1 MKAGFQTVFFKEMKD
16 VLRDRKT
23 LLLMIVLPVVVV
35 PLLLSLL
42 IGFVMKKEKEAR
54 TEVLEYVV
62 FGDEFAPELAKTFE
76 AAKGFKK
83 VALGSTDKLVEA
95 IREDR
100 IDFGLVFSEKTA
112 ARLSGQEQA
121 SIELHFDNASMPS
134 KVEDRV
140 AEVVGE
146 FNDRLISARLARL
159 GVPLGREQESLLE
172 PVRLRKKGTG
182 KIREV
187 IGDRIGGMVPY
198 FFIAFCFMGVVYPAI
213 HLGAGEK
220 ERGTLETLLL
230 APIPRHQVVL
240 GKFLAVF
247 CGGIIAVLLNL
258 ASLGTWLAIKAGEL
272 RGIIGTLIGSIGW
285 LDLAMLALM
294 LIPVAAMFAA
304 LLLSVSIFARNS
316 AEASTLISPFGI
328 VLIIPAALA
337 MLPGVELNWFWA
349 WVPITNISLAMK
361 ELLKGTMD
369 YTMLVAIL
377 TSSTLI
383 AGGLLFFCAKWFNR
397 ENVLFRM

>member
-1 MKAGFQTVFFKEMKD
+1 V
-16 VLRDRKT
+16 
-23 LLLMIVLPVVVV
+23 IP
-35 PLLLSLL
+35 
-42 IGFVMKKEKEAR
+42 
-54 TEVLEYVV
+54 
-62 FGDEFAPELAKTFE
+62 
-76 AAKGFKK
+76 
-83 VALGSTDKLVEA
+83 
-95 IREDR
+95 
-100 IDFGLVFSEKTA
+100 EKTA
-112 ARLSGQEQA
+112 AQLSGQEQA
-121 SIELHFDNASMPS
+121 SIELHFDNASMGS

-140 AEVVGE
+140 QDLVGK
-146 FNDRLISARLARL
+146 FNDGLTAARLAKL
-159 GVPLGREQESLLE
+159 GVPSGQKQKSLLE
-172 PVRLRKKGTG
+172 PVRLRKQGTG

-272 RGIIGTLIGSIGW
+272 RGIIGTLIGSIDL
-285 LDLAMLALM
+285 LDLVLLALM

-304 LLLSVSIFARNS
+304 LLLSISIFARNS

-328 VLIIPAALA
+328 VLIVPAALA

-349 WVPITNISLAMK
+349 SVPVTNVSLAMK

-369 YTMLVAIL
+369 YTMLLAIFA
-377 TSSTLI
+377 SSTLI

-397 ENVLFRM
+397 ESVLFRV

>member
-23 LLLMIVLPVVVV
+23 LLLMIVLPIVVV

-62 FGDEFAPELAKTFE
+62 FGGEFAPELAKTFE
-76 AAKGFKK
+76 EAKGFKK
-83 VALGSTDKLVEA
+83 VVLGSPDELVAA

-100 IDFGLVFSEKTA
+100 IDFGLVIPEQAAAQLSE
-112 ARLSGQEQA
+112 QEQA
-121 SIELHFDNASMPS
+121 AVELHFDNASMGS

-140 AEVVGE
+140 EDLVE
-146 FNDRLISARLARL
+146 KFNTELTAARLAKL
-159 GVPLGREQESLLE
+159 GVPQGEKQESLLE
-172 PVRLRKKGTG
+172 PVRLGKQGTG
-182 KIREV
+182 EIREV
-187 IGDRIGGMVPY
+187 IGERIGGMVPY

-213 HLGAGEK
+213 HLGTGEK

-272 RGIIGTLIGSIGW
+272 RGIIGTIIGSIDL
-285 LDLAMLALM
+285 LDLALLALM
-294 LIPVAAMFAA
+294 LIPVAGMFAA

-316 AEASTLISPFGI
+316 AEASTLISPFGF

>member
-23 LLLMIVLPVVVV
+23 LLLMIALPIVVV
-35 PLLLSLL
+35 PLLLNLL
-42 IGFVMKKEKEAR
+42 IGFVIKKEQEAK

-62 FGDEFAPELAKTFE
+62 FGDEFAPELAKTFV
-76 AAKGFKK
+76 AANGFKK
-83 VALGSTDKLVEA
+83 VALGSPDELVAA

-100 IDFGLVFSEKTA
+100 IDFGLVIPEKTA
-112 ARLSGQEQA
+112 AQLSGQEQA
-121 SIELHFDNASMPS
+121 SIELHFDNASMGS

-140 AEVVGE
+140 QDLVEKY
-146 FNDRLISARLARL
+146 NDGLTAARLAKL
-159 GVPLGREQESLLE
+159 GVLSGQKQKSLLE
-172 PVRLRKKGTG
+172 PVRLRKQGTG

-272 RGIIGTLIGSIGW
+272 RGIIGTLIGSIDL
-285 LDLAMLALM
+285 LDLVLLALM

-304 LLLSVSIFARNS
+304 LLLSISIFARNS

-328 VLIIPAALA
+328 VLIVPAALA

-349 WVPITNISLAMK
+349 WVPVTNISLAMK

-397 ENVLFRM
+397 ESVLFRV

>member
-23 LLLMIVLPVVVV
+23 LLLMIVLPIVVV
-35 PLLLSLL
+35 PLLLNLL
-42 IGFVMKKEKEAR
+42 IGFVIKKEQEAK

-76 AAKGFKK
+76 AANGFKK
-83 VALGSTDKLVEA
+83 VTLGSPDELVAA

-100 IDFGLVFSEKTA
+100 IDFGLVIPEKTA
-112 ARLSGQEQA
+112 AQLSGQEQA
-121 SIELHFDNASMPS
+121 SIELHFDNASMGS

-140 AEVVGE
+140 QDLVEKY
-146 FNDRLISARLARL
+146 NDGLTAARLAKL
-159 GVPLGREQESLLE
+159 GVLSGQKQKSLLE
-172 PVRLRKKGTG
+172 PVRLRKQGTG

-272 RGIIGTLIGSIGW
+272 RGIIGTLIGSIDL
-285 LDLAMLALM
+285 LDLVLLALM

-304 LLLSVSIFARNS
+304 LLLSISIFARNS

-328 VLIIPAALA
+328 VLIVPAALA

-349 WVPITNISLAMK
+349 SVPVTNVSLAMK

-369 YTMLVAIL
+369 YTMLLAIFA
-377 TSSTLI
+377 SSTLI

-397 ENVLFRM
+397 ESVLFRV

>member
-23 LLLMIVLPVVVV
+23 LLLMIVLPIVVV
-35 PLLLSLL
+35 PLLLNLL
-42 IGFVMKKEKEAR
+42 IGFVIKKEQEAK

-62 FGDEFAPELAKTFE
+62 FGDEFAPELAKTFV
-76 AAKGFKK
+76 AANGFKK
-83 VALGSTDKLVEA
+83 VALGSPDELVAA

-100 IDFGLVFSEKTA
+100 IDFGLVIPEKTA
-112 ARLSGQEQA
+112 AQLSGQEQA
-121 SIELHFDNASMPS
+121 SIELHFDNASMGS

-140 AEVVGE
+140 QDLVEKY
-146 FNDRLISARLARL
+146 NDGLTAARLAKL
-159 GVPLGREQESLLE
+159 GVLSGQKQKSLLE
-172 PVRLRKKGTG
+172 PVRLRKQGTG

-272 RGIIGTLIGSIGW
+272 RGIIGTLIGSIDL
-285 LDLAMLALM
+285 LDLVLLALM

-304 LLLSVSIFARNS
+304 LLLSISIFARNS

-328 VLIIPAALA
+328 VLIVPAALA

-349 WVPITNISLAMK
+349 SVPVTNVSLAMK

-369 YTMLVAIL
+369 YTMLLAIFA
-377 TSSTLI
+377 SSTLI

-397 ENVLFRM
+397 ESVLFRV

>member
-23 LLLMIVLPVVVV
+23 LLLMIVLPIVVV
-35 PLLLSLL
+35 PLLLNLL
-42 IGFVMKKEKEAR
+42 IGFVIKKEQEAK

-76 AAKGFKK
+76 AANGFKK
-83 VALGSTDKLVEA
+83 VTLGSPDELVAA

-100 IDFGLVFSEKTA
+100 IDFGLVIPEKTA
-112 ARLSGQEQA
+112 AQLSGQKQA
-121 SIELHFDNASMPS
+121 SIELHFDNASMGS

-140 AEVVGE
+140 QDLVEK
-146 FNDRLISARLARL
+146 FNDGLTAARLAKL
-159 GVPLGREQESLLE
+159 GVPPGQKQKSLLE
-172 PVRLRKKGTG
+172 PVRLRKQGTG

-272 RGIIGTLIGSIGW
+272 RGIIGTLIGSIDL
-285 LDLAMLALM
+285 LDLVLLALM
-294 LIPVAAMFAA
+294 LIPVAAIFAA
-304 LLLSVSIFARNS
+304 LLLSISIFARNS

-328 VLIIPAALA
+328 VLIVPAALA

-349 WVPITNISLAMK
+349 WVPVTNISLAMK

-397 ENVLFRM
+397 ESVLFRM

>member
-23 LLLMIVLPVVVV
+23 LLLMIVLPIVVV
-35 PLLLSLL
+35 PLLLNLL
-42 IGFVMKKEKEAR
+42 IGFVIKKEQEAK

-76 AAKGFKK
+76 AANGFKK
-83 VALGSTDKLVEA
+83 VALGSPDELVAA

-100 IDFGLVFSEKTA
+100 IDFGLVIPEKTA
-112 ARLSGQEQA
+112 AQLSGQEQA
-121 SIELHFDNASMPS
+121 SIELHFDNASMGS

-140 AEVVGE
+140 QDLVEKY
-146 FNDRLISARLARL
+146 NDGLTAARLAKL
-159 GVPLGREQESLLE
+159 GVLPGQKQKSLLE
-172 PVRLRKKGTG
+172 PVRLRKQGTG

-272 RGIIGTLIGSIGW
+272 RGIIGALIGSIGW

>member
-42 IGFVMKKEKEAR
+42 IGFVIKKEQEAK

-76 AAKGFKK
+76 AANGFKK
-83 VALGSTDKLVEA
+83 VTLGSPDELVAA

-100 IDFGLVFSEKTA
+100 IDFGLVIPEKTA
-112 ARLSGQEQA
+112 AQLSGQEQA
-121 SIELHFDNASMPS
+121 SIELHFDNASMGS

-140 AEVVGE
+140 QDLVGK
-146 FNDRLISARLARL
+146 FNDELTAARLAKL
-159 GVPLGREQESLLE
+159 GVPPGQKQKSLLE
-172 PVRLRKKGTG
+172 PVRLRKQGTG

>member
-23 LLLMIVLPVVVV
+23 LLLMIVLPIVVV
-35 PLLLSLL
+35 PLLLNLL
-42 IGFVMKKEKEAR
+42 IGFVIKKEQEAK

-76 AAKGFKK
+76 AANGFKK
-83 VALGSTDKLVEA
+83 VTLGSPDELVAA

-100 IDFGLVFSEKTA
+100 IDFGLVIPEKTA
-112 ARLSGQEQA
+112 AQLSGQEQA
-121 SIELHFDNASMPS
+121 SIELHFDNASMGS

-140 AEVVGE
+140 QDLVEK
-146 FNDRLISARLARL
+146 FNDGLTAARLAKL
-159 GVPLGREQESLLE
+159 GVPPGQKQKSLLE
-172 PVRLRKKGTG
+172 PVRLRKQGTG

-272 RGIIGTLIGSIGW
+272 RGIIGTLIGSIDL
-285 LDLAMLALM
+285 LDLVLLALM

-304 LLLSVSIFARNS
+304 LLLSISIFARNS

-328 VLIIPAALA
+328 VLIVPAALA

-349 WVPITNISLAMK
+349 LVPVTNVSLAMK

-369 YTMLVAIL
+369 YTMLLAIFA
-377 TSSTLI
+377 SSTLI

-397 ENVLFRM
+397 ESVLFRV

>member
-42 IGFVMKKEKEAR
+42 IGFVIKKEQEAK

-62 FGDEFAPELAKTFE
+62 FGDEFAPELTKTFE
-76 AAKGFKK
+76 AANGFKK
-83 VALGSTDKLVEA
+83 VTLGSPDELVAA

-100 IDFGLVFSEKTA
+100 IDFGLVIPEKTA
-112 ARLSGQEQA
+112 AQLIGQEQA
-121 SIELHFDNASMPS
+121 SIELHFDNASMGS

-140 AEVVGE
+140 QDLVEK
-146 FNDRLISARLARL
+146 FNDGLTAARLAKL
-159 GVPLGREQESLLE
+159 GVPPGQKQKSLLE
-172 PVRLRKKGTG
+172 PVRLRKQGTG

>member
-23 LLLMIVLPVVVV
+23 LLLMIVLPIVVV
-35 PLLLSLL
+35 PLLLNLL
-42 IGFVMKKEKEAR
+42 IGFVIKKEQEAK

-76 AAKGFKK
+76 AANGFKK
-83 VALGSTDKLVEA
+83 VTLGSPDELVAA

-100 IDFGLVFSEKTA
+100 IDFGLVIPEKTA
-112 ARLSGQEQA
+112 AQLSGQEQA
-121 SIELHFDNASMPS
+121 SIKLHFDNASMGS

-140 AEVVGE
+140 QDLVEK
-146 FNDRLISARLARL
+146 FNDGLTAARLAKL
-159 GVPLGREQESLLE
+159 GVPPGQKQKSLLE
-172 PVRLRKKGTG
+172 PVRLRKQGTG

-272 RGIIGTLIGSIGW
+272 RGIIGTLIGSIDL
-285 LDLAMLALM
+285 LDLVLLALM

-304 LLLSVSIFARNS
+304 LLLSISIFARNS

-328 VLIIPAALA
+328 VLIVPAALA

-349 WVPITNISLAMK
+349 SVPVTNVSLAMK

-369 YTMLVAIL
+369 YTMLLAIFA
-377 TSSTLI
+377 SSTLI

-397 ENVLFRM
+397 ESVLFRV

>member
-23 LLLMIVLPVVVV
+23 LLLMIVLPIVVV
-35 PLLLSLL
+35 PLLLNLL
-42 IGFVMKKEKEAR
+42 IGFVIKKEQEAK

-62 FGDEFAPELAKTFE
+62 FGDEFASELAKTFE
-76 AAKGFKK
+76 AANGFKK
-83 VALGSTDKLVEA
+83 VALGSPDELVAA

-100 IDFGLVFSEKTA
+100 IDFGLVIPEKTA
-112 ARLSGQEQA
+112 AQLSGQEQA
-121 SIELHFDNASMPS
+121 SIELHFDNASMGS
-134 KVEDRV
+134 KVVDRV
-140 AEVVGE
+140 QDLVEK
-146 FNDRLISARLARL
+146 FNDGLTAARLAKL
-159 GVPLGREQESLLE
+159 GVLPGQKQKSLLE
-172 PVRLRKKGTG
+172 PVRLRKQGTG

-272 RGIIGTLIGSIGW
+272 RGIIGTLIGSIDL
-285 LDLAMLALM
+285 LDLVLLALM

-304 LLLSVSIFARNS
+304 LLLSISIFARNS

-328 VLIIPAALA
+328 VLIVPAALA

-349 WVPITNISLAMK
+349 SVPVTNVSLAMK

-369 YTMLVAIL
+369 YTMLLAIFA
-377 TSSTLI
+377 SSTLI

-397 ENVLFRM
+397 ESVLFRV

>member
-54 TEVLEYVV
+54 TEVLEYVI
-62 FGDEFAPELAKTFE
+62 FGGEFAPELAKTFE

-83 VALGSTDKLVEA
+83 VVLGSTDELVEA

-100 IDFGLVFSEKTA
+100 IDFGLVFSENTA

-121 SIELHFDNASMPS
+121 LIEFHFDNASMPS

-140 AEVVGE
+140 EEVVGE

>member
-23 LLLMIVLPVVVV
+23 LLLMIVLPIVVV
-35 PLLLSLL
+35 PLLLNLL
-42 IGFVMKKEKEAR
+42 IGFVIKKEQEAK

-76 AAKGFKK
+76 AANGFKK
-83 VALGSTDKLVEA
+83 VALGSPDELVAA

-100 IDFGLVFSEKTA
+100 IDFGLVIPEKTA
-112 ARLSGQEQA
+112 AQLSGQEQA
-121 SIELHFDNASMPS
+121 SIELHFDNASMGS

-140 AEVVGE
+140 QDLVEKY
-146 FNDRLISARLARL
+146 NDGLTAARLAKL
-159 GVPLGREQESLLE
+159 GVPSGQKQKSLLE
-172 PVRLRKKGTG
+172 PVRLRKQGTG

-230 APIPRHQVVL
+230 APIPRHQIVL

-247 CGGIIAVLLNL
+247 SGGIIAVLLNL

-272 RGIIGTLIGSIGW
+272 RGIIGTLIGSIDL
-285 LDLAMLALM
+285 LDLVLLALM

-304 LLLSVSIFARNS
+304 LLLSISIFARNS

-328 VLIIPAALA
+328 VLIVPAALA

-349 WVPITNISLAMK
+349 SVPVTNVSLAMK

-369 YTMLVAIL
+369 YTMLLAIFA
-377 TSSTLI
+377 SSTLI

-397 ENVLFRM
+397 ESVLFRV

>member
-23 LLLMIVLPVVVV
+23 LLLMIVLPIVVV
-35 PLLLSLL
+35 PLLLNLL
-42 IGFVMKKEKEAR
+42 IGFVIKKEQEAK

-76 AAKGFKK
+76 AANGFKK
-83 VALGSTDKLVEA
+83 VTLGSPDELVAA

-100 IDFGLVFSEKTA
+100 IDFGLVIPEKTA
-112 ARLSGQEQA
+112 AQLSGQEQA
-121 SIELHFDNASMPS
+121 SIELHFDNASMGS

-140 AEVVGE
+140 QDLVEK
-146 FNDRLISARLARL
+146 FNDGLTAARL
-159 GVPLGREQESLLE
+159 GKLGVPPGQKQKSLLE
-172 PVRLRKKGTG
+172 PVRLHKQGTG

-187 IGDRIGGMVPY
+187 IGDRIGGIVPY

-272 RGIIGTLIGSIGW
+272 RGIIGTLIGSIDL
-285 LDLAMLALM
+285 LDLVLLALM

-328 VLIIPAALA
+328 VLIVPATLA

-349 WVPITNISLAMK
+349 SVPVTNVSLAMK

-369 YTMLVAIL
+369 YTMLLAIFA
-377 TSSTLI
+377 SSTLI

-397 ENVLFRM
+397 ESVLFRV

>member
-1 MKAGFQTVFFKEMKD
+1 MKAGCQTVFFKEMKD

-23 LLLMIVLPVVVV
+23 LLLMIVLPIVVV
-35 PLLLSLL
+35 PLLLNLL
-42 IGFVMKKEKEAR
+42 IGFVIKKEQEAK

-76 AAKGFKK
+76 AANGFKK
-83 VALGSTDKLVEA
+83 VTLGSLDELVAA

-100 IDFGLVFSEKTA
+100 IDFGLVIPEKTA
-112 ARLSGQEQA
+112 AQLSGQEQA
-121 SIELHFDNASMPS
+121 SIELHFDNASMGS

-140 AEVVGE
+140 QDLVEK
-146 FNDRLISARLARL
+146 FNDGLTAARLAKL
-159 GVPLGREQESLLE
+159 GVPPGQKQKSLLE
-172 PVRLRKKGTG
+172 PVRLRKQGTG

-272 RGIIGTLIGSIGW
+272 RGIIGTLIGSIDL
-285 LDLAMLALM
+285 LDLVLLALM

-304 LLLSVSIFARNS
+304 LLLSISIFARNS

-328 VLIIPAALA
+328 VLIVPAALA

-349 WVPITNISLAMK
+349 WVPITNVSLAMK

-369 YTMLVAIL
+369 YTMLLAIFA
-377 TSSTLI
+377 SSTLI

-397 ENVLFRM
+397 ESVLFRV

>member
-1 MKAGFQTVFFKEMKD
+1 M
-16 VLRDRKT
+16 
-23 LLLMIVLPVVVV
+23 
-35 PLLLSLL
+35 
-42 IGFVMKKEKEAR
+42 
-54 TEVLEYVV
+54 
-62 FGDEFAPELAKTFE
+62 
-76 AAKGFKK
+76 
-83 VALGSTDKLVEA
+83 VEA

-112 ARLSGQEQA
+112 ARLSGQEQT
-121 SIELHFDNASMPS
+121 SIEFHFDNASMPS

-258 ASLGTWLAIKAGEL
+258 VSLGTWLAIKAGEL

-349 WVPITNISLAMK
+349 WMPITNISLAMK
-361 ELLKGTMD
+361 AVS
-369 YTMLVAIL
+369 YTHL
-377 TSSTLI
+377 TLQTK
-383 AGGLLFFCAKWFNR
+383 A
-397 ENVLFRM
+397 

>member
-23 LLLMIVLPVVVV
+23 LLLMIVLPIVVV

-62 FGDEFAPELAKTFE
+62 FGGEFAPELAKTFE

-83 VALGSTDKLVEA
+83 VVLGSTDKLVEA

-112 ARLSGQEQA
+112 ARLSGQEQT
-121 SIELHFDNASMPS
+121 SIEFHFDNASMPS

>member
-23 LLLMIVLPVVVV
+23 LLLMIVLPIVVV
-35 PLLLSLL
+35 PLLLNLL
-42 IGFVMKKEKEAR
+42 IGFVIKKEQEAK

-62 FGDEFAPELAKTFE
+62 FGDESAPELAKTFE
-76 AAKGFKK
+76 AANGFNK
-83 VALGSTDKLVEA
+83 VTLGSPDELIAA

-100 IDFGLVFSEKTA
+100 IDFGLVIPEKTA
-112 ARLSGQEQA
+112 AQLSGQEQA
-121 SIELHFDNASMPS
+121 SIVLHFDNASMGS

-140 AEVVGE
+140 QDLVEK
-146 FNDRLISARLARL
+146 FNNGLTAARLAKL
-159 GVPLGREQESLLE
+159 GVPPGQKQKSLLE
-172 PVRLRKKGTG
+172 PVRLRKQGTG

-272 RGIIGTLIGSIGW
+272 RGIIGTLIGSIDL
-285 LDLAMLALM
+285 LDLVLLALM

-304 LLLSVSIFARNS
+304 LLLSISIFARNS

-328 VLIIPAALA
+328 VLIVPAALA

-349 WVPITNISLAMK
+349 SVPVTNVSLAMK

-369 YTMLVAIL
+369 YTMLLAIFA
-377 TSSTLI
+377 SSTLI

-397 ENVLFRM
+397 ESVLFRV

>member
-23 LLLMIVLPVVVV
+23 LLLMIVLPIVVV
-35 PLLLSLL
+35 PLLLNLL
-42 IGFVMKKEKEAR
+42 IGFVIKKEQEAK

-76 AAKGFKK
+76 AANGFKK
-83 VALGSTDKLVEA
+83 VTLGSPDELVAA

-100 IDFGLVFSEKTA
+100 IDFGLVIPEKTA
-112 ARLSGQEQA
+112 AQLSGQEQA
-121 SIELHFDNASMPS
+121 SIELHFDNASMGS

-140 AEVVGE
+140 QDLVGK
-146 FNDRLISARLARL
+146 FNDGLTAARLAKL
-159 GVPLGREQESLLE
+159 GVPPGQKQKSLLE
-172 PVRLRKKGTG
+172 PVRLRKQGTG

>member
-23 LLLMIVLPVVVV
+23 LLLMIVLPIVVV
-35 PLLLSLL
+35 PLLLNLL
-42 IGFVMKKEKEAR
+42 IGFVIKKEQEAK

-76 AAKGFKK
+76 AANGFKK
-83 VALGSTDKLVEA
+83 VTLGSPDELVAA

-100 IDFGLVFSEKTA
+100 IDFGLVIPEKTA
-112 ARLSGQEQA
+112 AQLSGQEQA
-121 SIELHFDNASMPS
+121 SIELHFDNASMGS

-140 AEVVGE
+140 QDLVEK
-146 FNDRLISARLARL
+146 FNDGLTAARLAKL
-159 GVPLGREQESLLE
+159 GVLSGQKQKSLLE
-172 PVRLRKKGTG
+172 PVRLRKQGTG

-272 RGIIGTLIGSIGW
+272 RGIIGTLIGSIDL
-285 LDLAMLALM
+285 LDLVLLALM

-304 LLLSVSIFARNS
+304 LLLSISIFARNS

-328 VLIIPAALA
+328 VLIVPAALA

-349 WVPITNISLAMK
+349 SVPVTNVSLAMK

-369 YTMLVAIL
+369 YTMLLAIFA
-377 TSSTLI
+377 SSTLI

-397 ENVLFRM
+397 ESVLFRV

>member
-35 PLLLSLL
+35 PLLLNLL
-42 IGFVMKKEKEAR
+42 IGFVIKKEQEAK

-76 AAKGFKK
+76 AANGFKK
-83 VALGSTDKLVEA
+83 VTLGSPDELVAA

-100 IDFGLVFSEKTA
+100 IDFGLVIPEKTA
-112 ARLSGQEQA
+112 AQLSGQEQA
-121 SIELHFDNASMPS
+121 SIELHFDNASMGS

-140 AEVVGE
+140 QDLVEKY
-146 FNDRLISARLARL
+146 NDGLTAARLAKL
-159 GVPLGREQESLLE
+159 GVLSGQKQKSLLE
-172 PVRLRKKGTG
+172 PVRLRKQGTG

-272 RGIIGTLIGSIGW
+272 RGIIGTLIGSIDL
-285 LDLAMLALM
+285 LDLVLLALM

-304 LLLSVSIFARNS
+304 LLLSISIFARNS

-328 VLIIPAALA
+328 VLIVPAALA

-349 WVPITNISLAMK
+349 WVPVTNISLAMK

-397 ENVLFRM
+397 ESVLFRV